1 MQPHFKFL
9 HPTACL
15 YENGETRIDKR
26 IILDLASKIGISN
39 LEDIP

>member
-1 MQPHFKFL
+1 MQHHLRFL

-15 YENGETRIDKR
+15 YENDETRIDKR
-26 IILDLASKIGISN
+26 IILDFASKIGIQN